1 MSTAFPSVVSR
12 VNSWGDYTH
21 WRRTR
26 IWYMKSYR
34 ERGMRLPILH
44 TNFNRGI
51 VNFNEERPY
60 YLTYILRDY
69 QGNEA
74 RYHFTVQGQRD
85 SRIQPSDSSMR
96 QVPCRSHPAIRQQH
110 ATGALPHAAR

>member
-1 MSTAFPSVVSR
+1 
-12 VNSWGDYTH
+12 
-21 WRRTR
+21 
-26 IWYMKSYR
+26 MKSYR

-44 TNFNRGI
+44 TDFNRGI

-96 QVPCRSHPAIRQQH
+96 QVPCRMLLDDYLLYGQLLWPLHCPKTT
-110 ATGALPHAAR
+110 ATSF